1 MRKMNRFWG
10 LALTAAAMLSLALPA
25 HAADYSFTTTAP
37 QDYYGDTS
45 YEEVYG
51 SQYNYGGPNVVDFLD
66 PLAEGAPA
74 ASSAGSLEYGLS
86 DGSGG
91 LYADSTGSG
100 FPVEWMESP
109 ASAIT
114 ATPSVSTTT
123 SFTDAGGMTR
133 SDGSIGTLVIPS
145 LGIRYKAYEGT
156 DSATMHKGVGHFPS
170 TSAWNGNIGLC
181 GHNRGSRHSIGS
193 IKDLKVGD
201 TIQYETSSGTRTY
214 SVSYVGTIEWTDWS
228 YLNATRDNRIT
239 IITCLADQ
247 PTKRVCVQATETYS

>member
-1 MRKMNRFWG
+1 MRKINRFWG

-86 DGSGG
+86 GGSGG

-100 FPVEWMESP
+100 FPVE
-109 ASAIT
+109 
-114 ATPSVSTTT
+114 
-123 SFTDAGGMTR
+123 
-133 SDGSIGTLVIPS
+133 
-145 LGIRYKAYEGT
+145 
-156 DSATMHKGVGHFPS
+156 
-170 TSAWNGNIGLC
+170 
-181 GHNRGSRHSIGS
+181 
-193 IKDLKVGD
+193 
-201 TIQYETSSGTRTY
+201 
-214 SVSYVGTIEWTDWS
+214 
-228 YLNATRDNRIT
+228 
-239 IITCLADQ
+239 
-247 PTKRVCVQATETYS
+247 

>member
-1 MRKMNRFWG
+1 MRKINRFWG

-86 DGSGG
+86 GGSGG

-109 ASAIT
+109 ANAIT

-123 SFTDAGGMTR
+123 SFTDASGMTR
-133 SDGSIGTLVIPS
+133 SDGNIGTLVIPS

-181 GHNRGSRHSIGS
+181 GHNRGSL
-193 IKDLKVGD
+193 KDLKVGD

-247 PTKRVCVQATETYS
+247 PTKRVCVQATEVYS

>member
-10 LALTAAAMLSLALPA
+10 LVLTAAAMLSLAVPV

-45 YEEVYG
+45 YEEVY
-51 SQYNYGGPNVVDFLD
+51 
-66 PLAEGAPA
+66 
-74 ASSAGSLEYGLS
+74 SLEYGLS
-86 DGSGG
+86 GGSGG

-100 FPVEWMESP
+100 FPVEWMESL

-123 SFTDAGGMTR
+123 SFTDASGMTR

>member
-1 MRKMNRFWG
+1 MRKINRFWG
-10 LALTAAAMLSLALPA
+10 LALTAAAMLPLALPA

-86 DGSGG
+86 GGSGG

-109 ASAIT
+109 ANAIT

-133 SDGSIGTLVIPS
+133 SDGSIGTLVI
-145 LGIRYKAYEGT
+145 
-156 DSATMHKGVGHFPS
+156 
-170 TSAWNGNIGLC
+170 
-181 GHNRGSRHSIGS
+181 
-193 IKDLKVGD
+193 
-201 TIQYETSSGTRTY
+201 
-214 SVSYVGTIEWTDWS
+214 
-228 YLNATRDNRIT
+228 T
-239 IITCLADQ
+239 IIDR
-247 PTKRVCVQATETYS
+247 KSVV

>member
-10 LALTAAAMLSLALPA
+10 LALTAAAMLSLAVPV
-25 HAADYSFTTTAP
+25 HAVDYSFTTTAP

-86 DGSGG
+86 GGSGE

-114 ATPSVSTTT
+114 VTPSVSTTT

>member
-86 DGSGG
+86 GGSGG

-123 SFTDAGGMTR
+123 SFTDASGMT
-133 SDGSIGTLVIPS
+133 LS
-145 LGIRYKAYEGT
+145 LI
-156 DSATMHKGVGHFPS
+156 H
-170 TSAWNGNIGLC
+170 I
-181 GHNRGSRHSIGS
+181 
-193 IKDLKVGD
+193 
-201 TIQYETSSGTRTY
+201 
-214 SVSYVGTIEWTDWS
+214 
-228 YLNATRDNRIT
+228 
-239 IITCLADQ
+239 
-247 PTKRVCVQATETYS
+247 